1 MAKKAQSEV
10 AESKMETN
18 VEVLALAIAER
29 QPISGTFV
37 VGPAKHYRKGRLYL
51 EGELITIVNEIP
63 SKTWTPHDSS
73 PKSNAPAAREP
84 SAVNLT
90 LE

>member
-1 MAKKAQSEV
+1 MAKKTQSE
-10 AESKMETN
+10 ESKLETN
-18 VEVLALAIAER
+18 VELLALAIAER

-63 SKTWTPHDSS
+63 SKTWTPFDSS

-84 SAVNLT
+84 SAVNLN